1 MIKEVTP
8 EFKKTVTTL
17 LYQLADDDYLFSY
30 RGSEW
35 LGLAPHIEEDVAFSS
50 ITQDTMGHA
59 KLYYTLLEE
68 LGEGNSD
75 SLAQL
80 RPAAERSN
88 CLLVERPNGEGYYKE
103 SPNYDWGY
111 AVARNFIYT
120 TAKKAKI
127 ESLKR
132 SSYGPIQEIATK
144 ISMELYYHQ
153 LHWTTWFKQL
163 FTATEQSRSRMTA
176 ALEEVIKDA
185 GDLFE
190 FGDLAPRLA
199 SFELIES
206 EEVLKERWF
215 GIIRPT
221 FEAIRIALPELPT
234 PPINGRNGQ
243 HTDDLTSAIETMSE
257 VYRSD
262 LSTSW

>member
-1 MIKEVTP
+1 MTKAVTP
-8 EFKKTVTTL
+8 EFNKTVITL
-17 LYQLADDDYLFSY
+17 LYQLADDDYLFAY

-80 RPAAERSN
+80 RPAEERSN

-103 SPNYDWGY
+103 APNYDWGY

-127 ESLKR
+127 ESLKA
-132 SSYGPIQEIATK
+132 SSYGPLQEIATK
-144 ISMELYYHQ
+144 VSTELYYHQ
-153 LHWTTWFKQL
+153 LHWTTWFRQL
-163 FTATEQSRSRMTA
+163 FTATEESRSRMIK
-176 ALEEVIKDA
+176 ALAEVIKDT

-190 FGDLAPRLA
+190 FGEIAPLLQ

-206 EEVLKERWF
+206 VDTLKERWIA
-215 GIIRPT
+215 IIKPT
-221 FEAIRIALPELPT
+221 FEAIKIDLSELPT
-234 PPINGRNGQ
+234 PTINGRRGQ
-243 HTDDLTSAIETMSE
+243 HTEDLTAAIDTMSE

-262 LSTSW
+262 LTTSW

>member
-1 MIKEVTP
+1 MSREETP
-8 EFKKTVTTL
+8 ELKKAVTQL

-80 RPAAERSN
+80 RPKEERGNS
-88 CLLVERPNGEGYYKE
+88 LLVERPNGEGYYKE
-103 SPNYDWGY
+103 APNYDWGY
-111 AVARNFIYT
+111 AVARNFIYA

-127 ESLKR
+127 ESLKT

-144 ISMELYYHQ
+144 ISAELYYHQ
-153 LHWTTWFKQL
+153 MHWTVWFTQL
-163 FTATEQSRSRMTA
+163 FKATEESRSRMIV

-185 GDLFE
+185 GDLFSLGE
-190 FGDLAPRLA
+190 VAPNLKT
-199 SFELIES
+199 FDLIES
-206 EEVLKERWF
+206 EEDLKESWLA
-215 GIIRPT
+215 IIKPVFETIKIAVPVLPIPT
-221 FEAIRIALPELPT
+221 
-234 PPINGRNGQ
+234 INGRNGQ
-243 HTDDLTSAIETMSE
+243 HTDDLTVAIETMSE

-262 LSTSW
+262 LTATW

>member
-1 MIKEVTP
+1 MTNEVTP
-8 EFKKTVTTL
+8 EYKKAVITV

-68 LGEGNSD
+68 LGEGVAD

-80 RPAAERSN
+80 RPKEERCNS
-88 CLLVERPNGEGYYKE
+88 LLVERPNGEGYYKE
-103 SPNYDWGY
+103 APNYDWGY
-111 AVARNFIYT
+111 AVARNFVYT

-127 ESLKR
+127 DALKA
-132 SSYGPIQEIATK
+132 SSYVPIREVAVK
-144 ISMELYYHQ
+144 ISTELYYHQ
-153 LHWTTWFKQL
+153 MHWTAWFTQL
-163 FTATEQSRSRMTA
+163 CTATEESRSRMTK
-176 ALEEVIKDA
+176 ALQEVIKDS
-185 GDLFE
+185 GDLLSLGNTAE
-190 FGDLAPRLA
+190 HITACG
-199 SFELIES
+199 LIES
-206 EEVLKERWF
+206 EAAINERWF
-215 GIIRPT
+215 AIVSPI
-221 FEAIRIALPELPT
+221 FEAVEIAIPVLPEPI
-234 PPINGRNGQ
+234 INGRLGQ

-262 LSTSW
+262 LAASW

>member
-1 MIKEVTP
+1 MTKAVTP
-8 EFKKTVTTL
+8 EFNKTVITL
-17 LYQLADDDYLFSY
+17 LYQLADDDYLFAY

-80 RPAAERSN
+80 RPAEERSN

-103 SPNYDWGY
+103 APNYDWGY

-127 ESLKR
+127 ESLKA
-132 SSYGPIQEIATK
+132 SSYGPLREIATK
-144 ISMELYYHQ
+144 VSTELYYHQ
-153 LHWTTWFKQL
+153 LHWTTWFRQL
-163 FTATEQSRSRMTA
+163 FTATEESRSRMIK
-176 ALEEVIKDA
+176 ALAEVMKDT

-190 FGDLAPRLA
+190 FGEIAPLLQ

-206 EEVLKERWF
+206 VDTLKERWIA
-215 GIIRPT
+215 IIKPT
-221 FEAIRIALPELPT
+221 FEAIKIDLSELPT
-234 PPINGRNGQ
+234 PTINGRRGQ
-243 HTDDLTSAIETMSE
+243 HTEDLTAAIDTMSE

-262 LSTSW
+262 LTTSW